1 MLVALTG
8 TPGTGKSTIAA
19 LLEEK
24 GFRVCELEG
33 LARRCGALRSYDTV
47 RESWEVDLEV
57 LERSI
62 PKERPLILVG
72 HVSHLLPVDLSIVLR
87 CHPEALGERLVTK
100 GWDAAKVRE
109 NMEAEALGVVTHAAM
124 EKTRTFE
131 VDTTSASAEENA
143 RVVSDILS
151 GKGRGHEAGTVDWSE
166 VILGWY

>member
-24 GFRVCELEG
+24 GFQVCELEE
-33 LARRCGALRSYDTV
+33 LARRCGALRSYDPV

-87 CHPEALGERLVTK
+87 CHPEILRERLAAK
-100 GWDAAKVRE
+100 GWATPKVRE
-109 NMEAEALGVVTHAAM
+109 NMEAEALGVVTHEAM

-151 GKGRGHEAGTVDWSE
+151 GRGRGHEAGTVDWSE